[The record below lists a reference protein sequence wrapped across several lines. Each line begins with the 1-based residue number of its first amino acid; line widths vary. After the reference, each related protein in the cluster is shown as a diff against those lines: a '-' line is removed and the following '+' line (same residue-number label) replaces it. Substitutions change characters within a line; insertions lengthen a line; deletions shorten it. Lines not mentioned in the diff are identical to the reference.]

1 MLKKVTGGFWV
12 VAALAMLGATVLSTP
27 GFAQTKFSGK
37 DPFPKKLKK
46 SNSYLQVSNIT
57 IPAKNTT
64 TDGVDITAS
73 NVTVDLQGYTISG
86 PGSGS
91 GVGINASGQ
100 SNVTIENGIITGMGG
115 AAIILGPNSVV
126 RNVQIVN
133 NGGDGVD
140 CSPACLI
147 TSSVVSGNG
156 GTGLNFGA
164 DTTSG
169 YSNNVISGTTAVAG
183 GTNLGA
189 NVCNGGTC
197 P

>member
-1 MLKKVTGGFWV
+1 MSKVTGGTWL
-12 VAALAMLGATVLSTP
+12 VAAVAMIGAMIVSTP
-27 GFAQTKFSGK
+27 GFAQTKFSGA

-46 SNSYLQVSNIT
+46 SGSFLQVSNIT
-57 IPAKNTT
+57 IPTKNTT
-64 TDGVDITAS
+64 TDAVDITAS
-73 NVTVDLQGYTISG
+73 NVTVDLQGYTIMG
-86 PGSGS
+86 PGSGT
-91 GVGINASGQ
+91 GIGINASGQ

-115 AAIILGPNSVV
+115 PGIILGPNSVV

-140 CSPACLI
+140 CSSACLI

-156 GTGLNFGA
+156 GTGLNFGT

-169 YSNNVISGTTAVAG
+169 YSNNVISGTTTVAG

-189 NVCNGGTC
+189 NACNGGAC